1 MTDSFESRQTVG
13 VAILAVALS
22 LALTN
27 PVFAEDTGSIRG
39 LLLAEDQSPVREASI
54 TLVEL
59 RLKVAVDAEGRF
71 RFDDLPPG
79 QYLLQIE
86 SPRHGVHVER
96 IDVQS
101 ADDSERIIVVGAHH
115 HSDEIVVTGAGD
127 LRRQL
132 ELANPVTVLSGE
144 VLELRVEPTLGDTL
158 NQEAGV
164 NQSWFAPGASRPIIR
179 GLGGDRV
186 RMLQGGLS
194 SGDVSSTSPDHA
206 VGVDPGTAT
215 QIEVLRGPSTL
226 LYGSTAIGGVV
237 NVIDGTIPSTKPSA
251 PVSGSVTVRGGSVAD
266 ERYGVIQLEGGG
278 GNWAWHLD
286 GAARDTD
293 DYDVPRDY
301 DPEDYEEGEEH
312 EEHRENEEFVPGAL
326 ANSDLETR
334 SGAAGLT
341 FFGKRGFVGLSVSG
355 FDTDYG
361 VPGHEHHGHEGED
374 HDDEDHEGE
383 DHEGEEEEADVRIDL
398 ERQRFDLSGEITR
411 PFGGFRGFRT
421 RLGFVDYEHTELE
434 GSEIGTRFLKETLE
448 GRFELVQKPKDN
460 WSGSFGLQ
468 VLSDDLEAIGD
479 EAFLP
484 PSETQTIGL
493 FTFQELSTGKL
504 NWQFGARVESVDN
517 SAQGEGFRD
526 RSFTPFS
533 LSAGLVWNLPQD
545 WSIGVSLARSQKAPN
560 ASELYSDG
568 PHAATQTFEIGDPDL
583 DTETSLGL
591 DLSLR
596 RGEGR
601 LHGEFTLFVN
611 RFDDFI
617 YQRLTGQEEDG
628 FTVLQYA
635 QADAEYRGGEVDLE
649 FDLWE
654 SSHGHL
660 DLKLMS
666 DWVRAELRATGEA
679 LPFIPPLRVA
689 GGLHWGSEH
698 WHAAGEVRWV
708 DKQDRVAEAELTTPS
723 HTLVNASVGY
733 RFYLRN
739 TFVDLMLRGTNLT
752 DELAFNA
759 ASVQKFQRP
768 MPGRNVSLT
777 ARLTF

>member
-1 MTDSFESRQTVG
+1 MTDGFKSHKMVG
-13 VAILAVALS
+13 LTILAVALL
-22 LALTN
+22 LAPASPLL
-27 PVFAEDTGSIRG
+27 AEDTGTIRG

-59 RLKVAVDAEGRF
+59 RLRVAVDAEGRF

-96 IDVQS
+96 VDVGP
-101 ADDSERIIVVGAHH
+101 ADDSERVIVLGAHH

-164 NQSWFAPGASRPIIR
+164 NQTWFAPGASRPIIR

-251 PVSGSVTVRGGSVAD
+251 PITGSVTVRGGSVAD
-266 ERYGVIQLEGGG
+266 ERYGVFQLEGGG
-278 GNWAWHLD
+278 GNWAWHID
-286 GAARDTD
+286 GASRETG
-293 DYDVPRDY
+293 DYNVPGEY

-312 EEHRENEEFVPGAL
+312 GEEEEL
-326 ANSDLETR
+326 ARGTLTNSDLETR

-341 FFGKRGFVGLSVSG
+341 FFGERGFVGLSVSG
-355 FDTDYG
+355 FDTNYG
-361 VPGHEHHGHEGED
+361 VPGHEHHGHEGE
-374 HDDEDHEGE
+374 EGPE
-383 DHEGEEEEADVRIDL
+383 GDDHEGEEEEGDVRIDL
-398 ERQRFDLSGEITR
+398 ERRRFDFSGEITR
-411 PFGGFRGFRT
+411 PFGAFRGFRA
-421 RLGFVDYEHTELE
+421 RLGFIDYQHTELE

-448 GRFELVQKPKDN
+448 GRFELVQQSKDN

-468 VLSDDLEAIGD
+468 ILGDDLEAIGA

-484 PSETQTIGL
+484 PSETQTVGL

-504 NWQFGARVESVDN
+504 NWQFGGRVESVDN
-517 SAQGEGFRD
+517 SAQGNGLRD
-526 RSFTPFS
+526 RSFTPVS

-545 WSIGVSLARSQKAPN
+545 WSVGLSLARSQKAPN
-560 ASELYSDG
+560 AAELYSDG

-601 LHGEFTLFVN
+601 LHGEFTVFVN

-617 YQRLTGQEEDG
+617 YQRLTGEEEDG

-635 QADAEYRGGEVDLE
+635 QADAEYRGGEIDLE

-654 SSHGHL
+654 GSHGHL
-660 DLKLMS
+660 DLKLMG

-679 LPFIPPLRVA
+679 LPFIPPLRLA

-708 DKQDRVAEAELTTPS
+708 DRQDRVAEEELPTPS

-739 TFVDLMLRGTNLT
+739 AFVDLMLRGTNLT

-759 ASVQKFQRP
+759 VSLQKLQRP

-777 ARLTF
+777 ARVSF